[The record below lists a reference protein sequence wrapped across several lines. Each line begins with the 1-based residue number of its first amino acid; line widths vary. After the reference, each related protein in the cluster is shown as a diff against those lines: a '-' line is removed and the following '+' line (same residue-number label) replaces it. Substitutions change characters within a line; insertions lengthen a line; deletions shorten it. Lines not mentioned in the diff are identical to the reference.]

1 MKKLWDKAHTFFAE
15 DLWEIDVSSK
25 RGASAF
31 FIMVLRFLAVIIND
45 ILDGSLPLWAM
56 SFVYTTLLSF
66 VPLLAVG
73 FSVLK
78 AFGVHNQIEPFLFSI
93 LAPLG
98 PKGTELTYTIVEF
111 IDNMKVGVLGI
122 VGLATLVYTVISLI
136 QKVEEAFNAVW
147 RVRTPRSLARRFSD
161 YLSVIVIGPVLVVS
175 AMALTASI
183 LSTSIMRR
191 LVSVDV
197 IGTFMFYAGQ
207 FVPYILICAAFTFVY
222 IFIPNTK
229 VRLTSALVGGIFGG
243 VLWETVGW
251 GFGSFIVTS
260 TRYAAIYSG
269 FAIVILFMMWL
280 YLSWLILLIGAEVS
294 FYHQNP
300 QFLSLRKNAGMAHS
314 RLIEQIAVSIMFL
327 IGENFYRGRKS
338 WTLSSLVHRLGV
350 NIEPVEEIIGEFL
363 KQRLITETAEN
374 PPSYLP
380 ARDIGTILLREIY
393 EVARNP
399 AHHRKTPGIKQMAP
413 IEPVDRIAERID
425 EAIEK
430 TIADLTLRDIVAGTR
445 HNTAVAA
452 EPLHRQIKSA

>member
-1 MKKLWDKAHTFFAE
+1 MIKLWNRAGAFFTKDLWAIDTTSRRGPHTF
-15 DLWEIDVSSK
+15 LVV
-25 RGASAF
+25 
-31 FIMVLRFLAVIIND
+31 VLRFLVVIADD
-45 ILDGSLPLWAM
+45 ILNGSLPLWAM

-78 AFGVHNQIEPFLFSI
+78 AFGVHNKIEPFLFSL

-98 PKGTELTYTIVEF
+98 PKGTEMTYTIVQF
-111 IDNMKVGVLGI
+111 IDNMKVGVLGL
-122 VGLATLVYTVISLI
+122 VGLATLIYTVISLI
-136 QKVEEAFNAVW
+136 QKVEQAFNAVW
-147 RVRTPRSLARRFSD
+147 RVRTSRSLARRFSD

-191 LVSVDV
+191 LVSIDV
-197 IGTFMFYAGQ
+197 IGTLMYYAGQ
-207 FVPYILICAAFTFVY
+207 FVPYILICAAFTFLY

-229 VRLTSALVGGIFGG
+229 VRLTSALVGGVFGG

-300 QFLSLRKNAGMAHS
+300 QFLSLRRDAGMAHA

-327 IGENFYRGRKS
+327 IGDNFYLGRKP

-350 NIEPVEEIIGEFL
+350 NIEPVEEIVDELL
-363 KQRLITETAEN
+363 KQRLIIETAAD

-380 ARDIGTILLREIY
+380 ARDLGTILLREIY

-399 AHHRKTPGIKQMAP
+399 AVHHERPGMKKMVAL
-413 IEPVDRIAERID
+413 EPVDLIVATID

-430 TIADLTLRDIVAGTR
+430 AVEDLTLRDIVTGTR
-445 HNTAVAA
+445 KGGAVGA
-452 EPLHRQIKSA
+452 EPLRRQIKSA